1 MTGFVHE
8 PSPARVVF
16 GPGTIDDLAAE
27 VTRLGRSRVF
37 LVGGRHPAGAADRA
51 RAALGSLLAGRFDR
65 AAVHTPVTVTD
76 EALAA
81 FTAAGADCVVAIG
94 GGSQIG
100 LSKALAVRTG
110 ADQVVVP
117 TTYSGS
123 ECTAVLG
130 ELGVDTPGVKTTR
143 TDPAIRPE
151 TVVYDT
157 TLVADLP
164 SQVGVP
170 SAVNALAHAVEAL
183 WSTDRDPLT
192 DAAALESVRL
202 LTAGLRERDTDALL
216 RGAWLAGTCLDRAG
230 MALQHKLAH
239 TVGGTLDLPHA
250 PTHAVLLPH
259 VISYNAAAAP
269 RIAEALGPD
278 PAGAVYDL
286 LVAAGGP
293 TSLAAL
299 GVDEADLDRLAEQA
313 VARPYPNPVPV
324 TRDGVR
330 ALLGRAW
337 AGQRPGDPVRATL
350 DALTAQ
356 VTASFGGPDE
366 RLRTLLADLAATLH
380 GYAREHDLT
389 QDEWQAAIDFLTR
402 TGHLTDE
409 RRQEFVLL
417 SDTLGL
423 SSVVDV
429 LTHSRTPD
437 TTSSAV
443 LGPFYTDGP
452 PELDQGTDVSAGK
465 KGTPLWVDVV
475 VTDTG
480 DEPVAGAV
488 VDIWQSDEDGFYD
501 LQLPETEGPV
511 LRGRFRT
518 DDAGRLR
525 FRSILP
531 AAYPIPADGPVG
543 EILHATGRHPF
554 RAPHLHFLIEAP
566 GHRQLITQLFVAG
579 GEHLDSD
586 TVFGVKDD
594 LVVEFAPRRGPMP
607 DGVEP
612 DGEWRLLEF
621 TFRIARDR

>member
-1 MTGFVHE
+1 MLLSGLLL
-8 PSPARVVF
+8 PR
-16 GPGTIDDLAAE
+16 E
-27 VTRLGRSRVF
+27 VT
-37 LVGGRHPAGAADRA
+37 
-51 RAALGSLLAGRFDR
+51 GS
-65 AAVHTPVTVTD
+65 
-76 EALAA
+76 
-81 FTAAGADCVVAIG
+81 
-94 GGSQIG
+94 
-100 LSKALAVRTG
+100 
-110 ADQVVVP
+110 
-117 TTYSGS
+117 
-123 ECTAVLG
+123 
-130 ELGVDTPGVKTTR
+130 
-143 TDPAIRPE
+143 
-151 TVVYDT
+151 
-157 TLVADLP
+157 
-164 SQVGVP
+164 
-170 SAVNALAHAVEAL
+170 
-183 WSTDRDPLT
+183 
-192 DAAALESVRL
+192 
-202 LTAGLRERDTDALL
+202 
-216 RGAWLAGTCLDRAG
+216 
-230 MALQHKLAH
+230 MAYA
-239 TVGGTLDLPHA
+239 
-250 PTHAVLLPH
+250 
-259 VISYNAAAAP
+259 
-269 RIAEALGPD
+269 
-278 PAGAVYDL
+278 
-286 LVAAGGP
+286 
-293 TSLAAL
+293 LAAL
-299 GVDEADLDRLAEQA
+299 GLAGAGIASVTTWSLDKNTTARLDRLRRQLELARKQRDELLAQCGALDADLAGDAATSLDRRLAAAQAELDRLEDLLAREGSVHVLTDRVTLAEQA

-337 AGQRPGDPVRATL
+337 AGERPGDPVRATL
-350 DALTAQ
+350 DTLTAQ
-356 VTASFGGPDE
+356 VTASFGGSDE
-366 RLRTLLADLAATLH
+366 RLRTLLAALAATLH

-389 QDEWQAAIDFLTR
+389 QDEWQAAIDFLAR

-429 LTHSRTPD
+429 LTNSRTPD

-543 EILHATGRHPF
+543 EMLHATGRHPF
-554 RAPHLHFLIEAP
+554 RAPHLHFLIQAP

-586 TVFGVKDD
+586 TVFGVKED
-594 LVVEFAPRRGPMP
+594 LVVDFAPRSGPMP